1 MERDVDVALRVRK
14 FIEEKALICRG
25 DIVLLG
31 LSGGADSVCLLAL
44 LSGLRERLS
53 FSLYACHVQHGIRGE
68 EAERDLRFSRE
79 TAERFS
85 VPFLWVRVDAPG
97 YAGEKRLGIEE
108 AARILRYR
116 ALREQL
122 SALPGTGR
130 RRITV
135 AHHQDDQAETVL
147 HHLIRGSGL
156 RGLRG
161 MEAEREELIRPLLCV
176 NREEILAELRRRGLS
191 YIVDS
196 SNEDINYTRNHIRAL
211 LPQLRRDNARAAEHI
226 AAAAELMG
234 EADALLREMAAAFME
249 RHAALYEGE
258 ALPAEV
264 CRELRLPLPVLRV
277 QRPLLQRYILM
288 EAVRRLDTPL
298 RDWESVHFTALSA
311 LLDKAGGAHLDL
323 PYRMSAEIRKKEL
336 LLRRNRETVSMKRRR
351 KL

>member
-1 MERDVDVALRVRK
+1 MDAALRVRK
-14 FIEEKALICRG
+14 FIEERELIRSG

-31 LSGGADSVCLLAL
+31 LSGGADSVCLLSI

-53 FSLYACHVQHGIRGE
+53 FSLHACHVQHGIRGE
-68 EAERDLRFSRE
+68 EAVRDLRFSRE
-79 TAERFS
+79 MAERFS
-85 VPFLWVRVDAPG
+85 VPFLWEQVDAPG
-97 YAGEKRLGIEE
+97 YAGEKRIGIEE

-130 RRITV
+130 RRIAV
-135 AHHQDDQAETVL
+135 AHHRDDQAETVL

-161 MEAEREELIRPLLCV
+161 MEAEREALIRPLLCI
-176 NREEILAELRRRGLS
+176 NRAEILAELQKKGLP

-196 SNEDINYTRNHIRAL
+196 SNEDIKYTRNHIRSL
-211 LPQLRRDNARAAEHI
+211 LSLLREDNARAAEHI
-226 AAAAELMG
+226 AEAAELMG
-234 EADALLREMAAAFME
+234 EADTLLREMAAAFTE
-249 RHAALYEGE
+249 RHAVLHEGE
-258 ALPAEV
+258 ELPAEV
-264 CRELRLPLPVLRV
+264 CRELRLPLPALRA
-277 QRPLLQRYILM
+277 QQPLLQRYILM

-298 RDWESVHFTALSA
+298 QDWESVHFKALSA
-311 LLDKAGGAHLDL
+311 LLGKAGGAHLDL
-323 PYRMSAEIRKKEL
+323 PYQMSAEIRKKEL